1 VIRLDTTTIIR
12 EGKETHEFKAVFHY
26 ADIENIASQLMFD
39 YLVSQGLIEHNHLPD
54 NKVRVESRYCEP
66 DGEMGYRGSQIKICL
81 MIGEGRDGHF
91 PKLMES
97 GVRTPVTKIEL
108 EDIPTLRQMPWWR
121 RMLTKFF

>member
-1 VIRLDTTTIIR
+1 MIRLDTTTIIR
-12 EGKETHEFKAVFHY
+12 DGKETHEFKAVFRYSDLEHL
-26 ADIENIASQLMFD
+26 ASQLMFD
-39 YLVSQGLIEHNHLPD
+39 HLVSQGLIDSIPG

-91 PKLMES
+91 PKLMEN
-97 GVRTPVTKIEL
+97 GVQTPVTKIE
-108 EDIPTLRQMPWWR
+108 DIPTLRKMPWWR